1 LGSAPGKEDG
11 DGGSVGGEED
21 ASCAAGLQDIE
32 GFGDAGDG
40 AAVEVDRRQMRARG
54 RRGAGRVRLRKGK
67 ERVRQGSITSL

>member
-40 AAVEVDRRQMRARG
+40 AAVEVDR
-54 RRGAGRVRLRKGK
+54 
-67 ERVRQGSITSL
+67 